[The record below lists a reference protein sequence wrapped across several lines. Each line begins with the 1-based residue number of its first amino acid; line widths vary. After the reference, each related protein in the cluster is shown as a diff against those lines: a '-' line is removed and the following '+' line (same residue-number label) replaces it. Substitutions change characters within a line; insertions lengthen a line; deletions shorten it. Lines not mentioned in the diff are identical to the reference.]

1 MIPSAGASGEGEVL
15 PIVEENLVPVEEPDE
30 VPYDKEKY
38 KELFAKAQKE
48 YPNVDWLFLH
58 VAVVSELMGK
68 EI

>member
-1 MIPSAGASGEGEVL
+1 MPSVGEAGESASM
-15 PIVEENLVPVEEPDE
+15 EENKEVADEQEEL
-30 VPYDKEKY
+30 PYDKEKY

-58 VAVVSELMGK
+58 AAVVSELMGI